1 MFRISGRSPW
11 ARWRSSMSTP
21 VVSRCSR
28 HITDFHAGE
37 SMAPKSGMDLI
48 NDAKTRIREVT
59 PAEVREM
66 RARGESA
73 VYLDVREPN
82 EWNLGHLPGAMH
94 IPRGTLETKVEA
106 VVPRDR
112 KVVIYCAGGN
122 RSALA
127 ADTMQQMG
135 YKDVVSMSGG
145 FTGWAQSGGDVEG

>member
-1 MFRISGRSPW
+1 
-11 ARWRSSMSTP
+11 
-21 VVSRCSR
+21 
-28 HITDFHAGE
+28 
-37 SMAPKSGMDLI
+37 MAQKSGMDLI

-135 YKDVVSMSGG
+135 YTDVVSMSGG

>member
-1 MFRISGRSPW
+1 MPQ
-11 ARWRSSMSTP
+11 
-21 VVSRCSR
+21 
-28 HITDFHAGE
+28 
-37 SMAPKSGMDLI
+37 KSGMDLI

-59 PAEVREM
+59 PAQVREM

-112 KVVIYCAGGN
+112 KVVIYCASGN

-127 ADTMQQMG
+127 ADTLQQMG
-135 YKDVVSMSGG
+135 YADVASMSGG

>member
-1 MFRISGRSPW
+1 MG
-11 ARWRSSMSTP
+11 T
-21 VVSRCSR
+21 
-28 HITDFHAGE
+28 
-37 SMAPKSGMDLI
+37 KSGMDLI

-59 PAEVREM
+59 PQQVREM
-66 RARGESA
+66 RARGENA

-82 EWNLGHLPGAMH
+82 EWNLGHLPGAVH

-106 VVPRDR
+106 SIPRDR

-135 YKDVVSMSGG
+135 YGDVVSMSGG
-145 FTGWAQSGGDVEG
+145 FTAWAQGGGDVEG

>member
-1 MFRISGRSPW
+1 
-11 ARWRSSMSTP
+11 
-21 VVSRCSR
+21 
-28 HITDFHAGE
+28 
-37 SMAPKSGMDLI
+37 MAQKSGMDLI

-59 PAEVREM
+59 PAQVREM

-127 ADTMQQMG
+127 ADTLQQMG
-135 YKDVVSMSGG
+135 YADVASMSGG

>member
-1 MFRISGRSPW
+1 
-11 ARWRSSMSTP
+11 
-21 VVSRCSR
+21 
-28 HITDFHAGE
+28 
-37 SMAPKSGMDLI
+37 MAPKSGMDLI

-59 PAEVREM
+59 PKDVREM
-66 RARGESA
+66 RARGEKA

-82 EWNLGHLPGAMH
+82 EWNLGRLPGAMH

-106 VVPRDR
+106 AIPRDR

-127 ADTMQQMG
+127 ADTLQQMG
-135 YKDVVSMSGG
+135 YGDVVSMSGG